1 RSVDGFVIAS
11 SEISNQTINESL
23 RAKKIPFNVLDQKKA
38 EGFSDAVLTDDYR
51 GRQLAAKHLQEQR
64 HEQVVVV
71 MPPQAPD
78 NIQQRLKGFCSV
90 YTE

>member
-1 RSVDGFVIAS
+1 MRKRFRLLYL
-11 SEISNQTINESL
+11 T
-23 RAKKIPFNVLDQKKA
+23 KKKA

-51 GRQLAAKHLQEQR
+51 GGQLAAKHLQEQR

-71 MPPQAPD
+71 MPPHAPV

-90 YTE
+90 YTENNSVDRNRIIKNRRLPSCP